1 MSNRTSLSESRRKKP
16 SKKKEKSM
24 SDDFGESKNNE
35 NAWNV
40 VGRKKSLSFSG
51 VVKRGRKKKKKKSK
65 NKKKVLITKE
75 ENESMQESMRERLW
89 LKLFNKLNQSIDDV
103 YDMVRRLVSTSRL
116 DVENRSLCSPIM

>member
-16 SKKKEKSM
+16 SKKTRAKEKSM
-24 SDDFGESKNNE
+24 SDDFGESKNE

-51 VVKRGRKKKKKKSK
+51 VVKRGRKKKKKRSK
-65 NKKKVLITKE
+65 NKKKVSKTKE

-103 YDMVRRLVSTSRL
+103 YDMVRLVSTPL
-116 DVENRSLCSPIM
+116 DAENRSLCSPIM

>member
-16 SKKKEKSM
+16 NRKKEKSM
-24 SDDFGESKNNE
+24 SDDFGESKNE

-103 YDMVRRLVSTSRL
+103 YDMVRLVSTSRL
-116 DVENRSLCSPIM
+116 DAENRSLCSPIM